1 MKPIFYNYPRLE
13 EEIKRKGVKKTEIA
27 QALGVDEVTIWHKT
41 RGKRKFT
48 VDQAIYIQ
56 KTWFPDVPIDV
67 LFQHDS
73 EIQKGSF
80 KNE

>member
-1 MKPIFYNYPRLE
+1 MKQKDYNYPFLE
-13 EEIKRKGVKKTEIA
+13 YEIKRKGVKKKTMA

-41 RGKRKFT
+41 RGKRRFT
-48 VDQAIYIQ
+48 VDQAIFIQ

-73 EIQKGSF
+73 ERKF
-80 KNE
+80 

>member
-1 MKPIFYNYPRLE
+1 MNTSS
-13 EEIKRKGVKKTEIA
+13 KKTEIA

-73 EIQKGSF
+73 EFQLTHPRRVRQKGSF